1 MSKPHHA
8 DAIQT
13 RGHAAYAGRA
23 RKLARLMRVRCVPA
37 LLALLATGLTSASS
51 AGAHGATPWV
61 GTYQVSIAGGSQ
73 DTTWTLNHMPTSGC
87 DVSSTGQGSDDQD
100 FLTGAPQTVQFNGVG
115 STAFPATIMGLE
127 LNYTEDR
134 EGSITT
140 SEVTAANTA
149 ECPGASGGG
158 GEAPPTPDCG
168 TRSLSTSVD
177 LDPSPSSPS
186 ISQSVSAAGMD
197 NEPPYK
203 DCPVS
208 GEVVPAFASP
218 LVATLP
224 PLGPTADGGVP
235 SGRGTLQ
242 ATEPITELDV
252 TGQTTLKLE
261 LQFTRLVV
269 VDAMGLPADVTLS
282 VSASGSTTLPLECP
296 AGSCSGS
303 VGLELGGVASA
314 SSFDHAATAVA
325 APSFPAPVTTAEPV
339 IASAHFHLKAGHRG
353 VVLHLPGGR
362 RFARSIAS
370 TTFDVVVTQG
380 SGKHTVRY
388 VAGQGHLHP

>member
-1 MSKPHHA
+1 
-8 DAIQT
+8 
-13 RGHAAYAGRA
+13 
-23 RKLARLMRVRCVPA
+23 MRCRCVSA
-37 LLALLATGLTSASS
+37 LLALLATILVTASAAS
-51 AGAHGATPWV
+51 AHSATPWF
-61 GTYQVSIAGGSQ
+61 GTYQVSIVGGSQ
-73 DTTWTLNHMPTSGC
+73 DATWTLNHVPTSGC

-100 FLTGAPQTVQFNGVG
+100 FLTGSPQTVQFNGVG
-115 STAFPATIMGLE
+115 STAFPATIMGLT
-127 LNYTEDR
+127 LNYTENR

-140 SEVTAANTA
+140 GEPTAANTA

-177 LDPSPSSPS
+177 VDPSPTSPS
-186 ISQSVSAAGMD
+186 ITQSVSAGVA

-224 PLGPTADGGVP
+224 PLGPTLDGGVP
-235 SGRGTLQ
+235 SGRATLQ
-242 ATEPITELDV
+242 ATEPITEQDV

-261 LQFTRLVV
+261 LQFTRLLV
-269 VDAMGLPADVTLS
+269 VDAMGLPADVTLP
-282 VSASGSTTLPLECP
+282 VSASGSTTVPIECP
-296 AGSCSGS
+296 AGSCSGT
-303 VGLELGGVASA
+303 VGLELGGVASD
-314 SSFDHAATAVA
+314 SSFGHAVAAVA
-325 APSFPAPVTTAEPV
+325 APRFPAPVTVAEPV
-339 IASAHFHLKAGHRG
+339 IASAHFHLKARHRG

-380 SGKHTVRY
+380 SGKDTVRY
-388 VAGQGHLHP
+388 VAGQGHLHA